1 MAGPFAGAALLAAL
15 RGAGGLR
22 GALLSGGIGAAAS
35 SISSMLNPEESWAGK
50 TGAVLGSGL
59 AFPGALG
66 GALAGGMLAG
76 PKYRRYGGLAGGIAG
91 AALGGGIGS
100 SAMAAAGRQLAGENQ
115 DPLVQAANSQLEIAR
130 RQLPLQREQAQMALQ
145 IEAERAENMARI
157 QSQLMRQNAAA
168 QMMLNGQQ
176 NTANVTQ
183 QFLQM
188 FGGGI
193 GV

>member
-1 MAGPFAGAALLAAL
+1 MAAPFAGAALLAAL

-59 AFPGALG
+59 ALPGAVG

-91 AALGGGIGS
+91 AALGSGIGS
-100 SAMAAAGRQLAGENQ
+100 SALGAAANQ
-115 DPLVQAANSQLEIAR
+115 IFREEDPLVTAANSQLEIAR

-145 IEAERAENMARI
+145 IESERAENMARI
-157 QSQLMRQNAAA
+157 QNQLMRQNAAA